1 MSGLSLAV
9 GPREGSSP
17 VQAEQQSGGL
27 MGSMRTIELQLVAFI
42 VVFSASGLVPMMDL
56 IFPVFVTLYLFILSK
71 FVFPSYHKEGGRMEV
86 FHGSRNFQLYL
97 MLGTV
102 LGLFLPLAYVL
113 GGFAR
118 GDRDA
123 VKACTPHLFLLST
136 QVLSENLVSNLGIW
150 SPPVRAFLAAIYS
163 ARRIFSLAHW
173 VDVQYSSKPL
183 PPEPMFNDHA
193 WIWFGRALS
202 IANLIYFSI
211 NMFCFIIPRFI
222 PRAFQRYHESKTS
235 ASPAS
240 TSGTS
245 DGRYHEA
252 KSSASPAST
261 SGTSDGSKTVT
272 EAVPE
277 KKLK

>member
-9 GPREGSSP
+9 GPREGSRP
-17 VQAEQQSGGL
+17 VQVEQGSDGL

-42 VVFSASGLVPMMDL
+42 VVFSASGLVPLMDL
-56 IFPVFVTLYLFILSK
+56 IFPVFVTAYLLILSK
-71 FVFPSYHKEGGRMEV
+71 FIFPSYHQEGGRMEV
-86 FHGSRNFQLYL
+86 FHGSRNFRLYV

-102 LGLFLPLAYVL
+102 VGLFLPLAYVL

-123 VKACTPHLFLLST
+123 VKACTPHLFLLSA

-173 VDVQYSSKPL
+173 VDVQFSSKPL
-183 PPEPMFNDHA
+183 PAEPMYKDHA

-202 IANLIYFSI
+202 IANLVYFSI
-211 NMFCFIIPRFI
+211 NIFCFIIPRFI
-222 PRAFQRYHESKTS
+222 PRAFE
-235 ASPAS
+235 
-240 TSGTS
+240 
-245 DGRYHEA
+245 RYHEA
-252 KSSASPAST
+252 KARASPANTPST
-261 SGTSDGSKTVT
+261 STSDGSKAAT
-272 EAVPE
+272 EAGPQ